1 MTSAP
6 GDTPVV
12 WTQDAVDTL
21 LQKAS
26 QEDWESVTTALAAGF
41 DPREPSSEYGLS
53 LLHFTTNH
61 SNVELTREAL
71 ARGASP
77 NALCMFMSSP
87 VEYAVRSG
95 PVEILQMLL
104 DAGGDV
110 NSRYRSSGSCCPL
123 QSLVY
128 MVGPDRP
135 WKPDLSLRLRLLLGH
150 PDIHVTLDSSGPAI
164 VDLAMERGWTE
175 AADLISDEINM
186 RVRWSTARGA
196 WVAAVA
202 YAALRRGSL

>member
-26 QEDWESVTTALAAGF
+26 QEDWESVTAALAAGF

-95 PVEILQMLL
+95 PVE
-104 DAGGDV
+104 V
-110 NSRYRSSGSCCPL
+110 SEE
-123 QSLVY
+123 
-128 MVGPDRP
+128 
-135 WKPDLSLRLRLLLGH
+135 
-150 PDIHVTLDSSGPAI
+150 GPAHPPLMQLNCSGNNN
-164 VDLAMERGWTE
+164 VNQFPLP
-175 AADLISDEINM
+175 
-186 RVRWSTARGA
+186 
-196 WVAAVA
+196 
-202 YAALRRGSL
+202 